1 MDLVEQLKKPQL
13 LQLIKEYY
21 ESINRNTTPKY
32 ENYSLQELKQCI
44 RLFNISL
51 KKI

>member
-1 MDLVEQLKKPQL
+1 MDLVEQLKKPQCIEL
-13 LQLIKEYY
+13 LDEYY
-21 ESINRNTTPKY
+21 ASINRISTPKY
-32 ENYSLQELKQCI
+32 INYSLQELKQCI